1 MWILRLIAKI
11 LVLPLR
17 IVVALAMLIM
27 WVAIYAGSYVV
38 GAAVWLCGIC
48 CIIALVSKM
57 FGCAIFFAAVLI
69 VMFAAL
75 FGAANIQL
83 LLQAIQGKLR
93 KI

>member
-11 LVLPLR
+11 LVLPLK
-17 IVVALAMLIM
+17 ILVALAMLIM
-27 WVAIYAGSYVV
+27 WVVIYAGSYVC
-38 GAAVWLCGIC
+38 GAAIWLCGIC

-57 FGCAIFFAAVLI
+57 FACAIFFAAVLI
-69 VMFAAL
+69 AMLAAL

-83 LLQAIQGKLR
+83 LLQTIQAQLR